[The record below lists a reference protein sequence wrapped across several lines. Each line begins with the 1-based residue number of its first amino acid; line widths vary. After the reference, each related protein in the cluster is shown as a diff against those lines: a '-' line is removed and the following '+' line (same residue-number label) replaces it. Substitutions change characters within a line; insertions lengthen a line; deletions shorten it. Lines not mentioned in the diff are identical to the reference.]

1 MDMKIISK
9 WMGVVLL
16 ASSALFTTN
25 VMAQDLKKPTL
36 EDLIPGGE
44 TYRFAENL
52 YGLQWWGDTCIKPGI
67 DSLFAVNP
75 KTGKETLLLTREKI
89 NQALEQEKLGKL
101 NHLHQ
106 VTLPWAE
113 KTQLLISLPRNY
125 VVYDWKA
132 DKIISKQALPE
143 KAANKDYNITSG
155 NVAYTQNNNLY
166 VNSHAVTN
174 EPEGIVCGQ
183 SVHRNEFGISK
194 GTYWSPKGDLL
205 AFYRMDESMV
215 TQYPLV
221 DITARTG
228 ELNNVRYPMAGMTSH
243 KVTVGIYNPETQKT
257 IYLNAG
263 DPTDRYFTNIS
274 WAPDAKSLYLIEL
287 NRDQNHANLCQYNA
301 EKGERINTFYL
312 EEKHPKYV
320 EPQHPILF
328 LPWDNTKFIFQSQRD
343 GYNHLYLA
351 DTKTLAYPEAH
362 SATAGG
368 TYRQGCKVKQL
379 TQGRWLVKEVLG
391 FDEKKKELIFTAT
404 KESPLQSNLYKVNV
418 NSGKIT
424 PLDNGKGI
432 HRGTLSASGSYL
444 IETYSSP
451 EVPRSINL
459 IATQN
464 GKSINLLTAEDPFK
478 DFSMPSIE
486 VGTIK
491 AADGVTDLYYR
502 IIKPADFDPNKKYP
516 TIIYVYG
523 GPHAQMV
530 TGGWQNGARGWDIYM
545 ANKGYIMFTLDNRG
559 SDNRGLEF
567 ENVTFRHLGIEEGKD
582 QVKGVEFLKSLPYV
596 DGNRIGVHGWSFG
609 GHMTTALMLRYPEIF
624 KVGVAGGP
632 VIDWGYYEIMYG
644 ERYMDTPQSNPE
656 GYEQC
661 NLKNLAGNLKGHLLL
676 IHDDHD
682 DTCVPQHTLS
692 FIKACVDART
702 YPDLFI
708 YPTHKHNVIGRD
720 RVHLHEK
727 ITRYFEDNL

>member
-1 MDMKIISK
+1 MKIISK

-301 EKGERINTFYL
+301 ETGERINTFYL